1 MGHGVFALS
10 KGERHMRCLCLSCSK
25 INSLSKLR
33 DIKVMGGTRCPK
45 HYREQEMLLV
55 LLLCKIN
62 VLSKNKNYSQYGLCT
77 LFETPRKTMNVCLVC
92 LLCGM
97 MI

>member
-1 MGHGVFALS
+1 MSVS
-10 KGERHMRCLCLSCSK
+10 LSCSK

-55 LLLCKIN
+55 FLLCKMNRI
-62 VLSKNKNYSQYGLCT
+62 SKNEK
-77 LFETPRKTMNVCLVC
+77 LFPSWSGRAVQNNGKDSECLVG
-92 LLCGM
+92 LSAL
-97 MI
+97 